1 MTSTQELF
9 EIVKKSKKSINTATT
24 AEKNHALE
32 EMAKQLWLSRA
43 DILAANELDMTAAK
57 GKISDVM
64 LDRLYLNEERIAAMA
79 EGIRQLIDLED
90 PVGEVL
96 ERTELDNGLVIS
108 KKRVAMGVIGIIYE
122 SRPNVTSDA
131 AALAL
136 KSGSAVVLRSGKDAY
151 QTALAIV
158 TALNKGLAQTAIS
171 PDCIQLVSDTSRA
184 SAQAMMKAKGY
195 LDLLIPRGGAGL
207 IQAVVENATVPV
219 IETGTGIVHVYV
231 DKDADQAK
239 ALAIIENAK
248 TSRPSVCNAMEV
260 LLVHEEIA
268 AEFLPRLQKMLVTDR
283 DVAQEK
289 AVELRLDEKAEQYI
303 SGSQARPEDF
313 DTEFLDYVLAVKLVS
328 SLEEAVEHI
337 EAHSTHHSDAIV
349 TENHAAASY
358 FTEQV
363 DSAAVYVN
371 ASTRFTDGGQFGL
384 GCEMGISTQ
393 KLHARG
399 PMGLKELTSYKY
411 VIQGTGQV
419 RK

>member
-24 AEKNHALE
+24 AEKNQALE

-43 DILAANELDMTAAK
+43 DILAANELDMSAAQ

-64 LDRLYLNEERIAAMA
+64 LDRLYLDEDRIAGMA

-90 PVGEVL
+90 PVGQIL
-96 ERTELDNGLVIS
+96 EKTELENGLVIS

-151 QTALAIV
+151 QTAQAIV
-158 TALNKGLAQTAIS
+158 TALKKGLTQTEIS

-231 DKDADQAK
+231 DKDADQDK

-268 AEFLPRLQKMLVTDR
+268 AKFLPRLQKMLVTDR
-283 DVAQEK
+283 VAAQENP
-289 AVELRLDEKAEQYI
+289 VELRLDEKAAQYI
-303 SGSQARPEDF
+303 SETQAKSEDF
-313 DTEFLDYVLAVKLVS
+313 DTEFLDYILAVKLVS

-349 TENHAAASY
+349 TENDAASTY
-358 FTEQV
+358 FSEQV

>member
-32 EMAKQLWLSRA
+32 EMANQLWLSRA

-64 LDRLYLNEERIAAMA
+64 LDRLYLDEERIAAMA

-90 PVGEVL
+90 PVGQVL

-158 TALNKGLAQTAIS
+158 KALKNGLAQTEIS

-219 IETGTGIVHVYV
+219 IETGTGIVHIYV
-231 DKDADQAK
+231 DKDADQDQ

-268 AEFLPRLQKMLVTDR
+268 ADFLPRLQKILVTDR
-283 DVAQEK
+283 DAAQENS
-289 AVELRLDEKAEQYI
+289 VELRLDEKAAQYI
-303 SGSQARPEDF
+303 SGSQAKPEDF
-313 DTEFLDYVLAVKLVS
+313 DTEFLDYILAVKLVS

-349 TENHAAASY
+349 TEKAEAAAY

>member
-1 MTSTQELF
+1 MTSTQAIF
-9 EIVKKSKKSINTATT
+9 EKVQKVKKTINTATT

-32 EMAKQLWLSRA
+32 EMASQLWLSRA
-43 DILAANELDMTAAK
+43 DILAANELDMTGAK

-64 LDRLYLNEERIAAMA
+64 LDRLYLDEERIAAMA

-90 PVGEVL
+90 PVGQVL

-151 QTALAIV
+151 QTAQAIV
-158 TALNKGLAQTAIS
+158 TALKKGLAQTTIS

-184 SAQAMMKAKGY
+184 SAQTMMKAKGY

-231 DKDADQAK
+231 DKDADQDK

-268 AEFLPRLQKMLVTDR
+268 AEFLPLLQKMLVTDR
-283 DVAQEK
+283 DAAQENP
-289 AVELRLDEKAEQYI
+289 VELRLDEKAAQYI
-303 SGSQARPEDF
+303 SGSQAKPEDF
-313 DTEFLDYVLAVKLVS
+313 DTEFLDYILAVKLVS

-337 EAHSTHHSDAIV
+337 EVHSTHHSDAIV
-349 TENHAAASY
+349 TENDATAAY

>member
-1 MTSTQELF
+1 MTSTQAIF
-9 EIVKKSKKSINTATT
+9 EKVQKVKKTINTATT

-43 DILAANELDMTAAK
+43 DILAANELDMAAAK

-64 LDRLYLNEERIAAMA
+64 LDRLYLDEERIAAIA
-79 EGIRQLIDLED
+79 DGIRQLIDLED
-90 PVGEVL
+90 PVGQVL
-96 ERTELDNGLVIS
+96 ERTELENGLVIS

-151 QTALAIV
+151 QTAQAIV
-158 TALNKGLAQTAIS
+158 TALKKGLAQTEIS

-231 DKDADQAK
+231 DKDADQDK

-283 DVAQEK
+283 DAVQEK
-289 AVELRLDEKAEQYI
+289 SVELRLDEKAAQYI
-303 SGSQARPEDF
+303 SGSQASPEDF
-313 DTEFLDYVLAVKLVS
+313 DIEFLDYILAVKLVS

-349 TENHAAASY
+349 TENDAAAVY

>member
-1 MTSTQELF
+1 MTSTQAIF
-9 EIVKKSKKSINTATT
+9 EKVQKVKKTINTATT
-24 AEKNHALE
+24 AEKNLALE

-43 DILAANELDMTAAK
+43 DILAANESDMNAAK

-64 LDRLYLNEERIAAMA
+64 LDRLYLDEERIAAMA
-79 EGIRQLIDLED
+79 DGIRQLIDLED
-90 PVGEVL
+90 PVGQVL
-96 ERTELDNGLVIS
+96 EKTELENGLVIS

-151 QTALAIV
+151 QTAQAIV
-158 TALNKGLAQTAIS
+158 TALKEGLAQTKIS

-219 IETGTGIVHVYV
+219 IETGTGIVHIYV
-231 DKDADQAK
+231 DKDADQTK

-268 AEFLPRLQKMLVTDR
+268 AAFLPRLQKMLVTDR
-283 DVAQEK
+283 DAAQEK
-289 AVELRLDEKAEQYI
+289 AVELRLDEKAAQYI

-313 DTEFLDYVLAVKLVS
+313 DTEFLDYILAVKLVS

-349 TENHAAASY
+349 TENDATAAY

>member
-9 EIVKKSKKSINTATT
+9 EIVKKSKKSINTAAT
-24 AEKNHALE
+24 AEKNQALE

-43 DILAANELDMTAAK
+43 DILAANELDMAAAK

-64 LDRLYLNEERIAAMA
+64 LDRLYLDEERIAAMA
-79 EGIRQLIDLED
+79 DGIRQLIDLED
-90 PVGEVL
+90 PVGQVL
-96 ERTELDNGLVIS
+96 ERTELENGLVIS

-158 TALNKGLAQTAIS
+158 TALKNGLAQTEIS

-219 IETGTGIVHVYV
+219 IETGTGIVHIYV

-239 ALAIIENAK
+239 ALTIIENAK

-283 DVAQEK
+283 DAAQENS
-289 AVELRLDEKAEQYI
+289 VELRLDEKAAQYI
-303 SGSQARPEDF
+303 SGSQAKPEDF
-313 DTEFLDYVLAVKLVS
+313 DTEFLDYILAVKLVS

-337 EAHSTHHSDAIV
+337 EAHS
-349 TENHAAASY
+349 
-358 FTEQV
+358 
-363 DSAAVYVN
+363 
-371 ASTRFTDGGQFGL
+371 
-384 GCEMGISTQ
+384 
-393 KLHARG
+393 
-399 PMGLKELTSYKY
+399 
-411 VIQGTGQV
+411 
-419 RK
+419 

>member
-1 MTSTQELF
+1 MTSTQAIF
-9 EIVKKSKKSINTATT
+9 EKVQKVKKTINTATT

-57 GKISDVM
+57 GRISDVM
-64 LDRLYLNEERIAAMA
+64 LDRLYLDEERIAAMA

-90 PVGEVL
+90 PVGQVL
-96 ERTELDNGLVIS
+96 ERTELENGLFIS
-108 KKRVAMGVIGIIYE
+108 KQRVAMGVIGIIYE

-158 TALNKGLAQTAIS
+158 TALKKGLAQTEIS
-171 PDCIQLVSDTSRA
+171 PDCIQLVSDTNRA

-231 DKDADQAK
+231 DKDADQDK

-283 DVAQEK
+283 DAAQEK
-289 AVELRLDEKAEQYI
+289 PVELRLDEKAAQYI
-303 SGSQARPEDF
+303 SGTQAKSEDF
-313 DTEFLDYVLAVKLVS
+313 DTEFLDYILAVKLVS

-349 TENHAAASY
+349 TENNAAAAY
-358 FTEQV
+358 FTERV
-363 DSAAVYVN
+363 DSVAVYVN

-399 PMGLKELTSYKY
+399 PMGLKELTTYKY